1 VEVWRAAWIAVYM
14 VDLEKGGT
22 GRGSIG
28 LGRLDNTL
36 HASRTTGEAV
46 KRLSNVRRM
55 PEYSVE
61 A

>member
-1 VEVWRAAWIAVYM
+1 MEVWRAAWIAVYM
-14 VDLEKGGT
+14 ADLEKGG
-22 GRGSIG
+22 I
-28 LGRLDNTL
+28 
-36 HASRTTGEAV
+36 ASGTTGEAV